1 MSFSIL
7 HLPNFL
13 FHLLPLDST
22 TTTMVL
28 LRIPLIVSASLV
40 LATPVVGFSP
50 GYSLVNQRSIAKG
63 RADLVK
69 LYDLIK
75 GEAIDAVP
83 LNENLGG
90 VGLAKRCAIKITG
103 TAKKGEKCD
112 ADVLKDLVR
121 YEKMYELNEAE
132 AKSAMDKFGCTLVCN
147 GMGKELYYFPDDSAR
162 VEDKVIKLCP
172 DEAVKDA
179 LASQSNVSIS
189 DAKYITINFLGG
201 DDLIYGEV
209 KQACDFLV
217 EQLDIPD
224 KAKIKFNSISYTDF
238 EEGTCAVTVVANGS
252 QSSGSEGFQESI
264 SKGEVYIYD
273 GKWFT
278 VTKDDITT
286 SIE

>member
-1 MSFSIL
+1 
-7 HLPNFL
+7 
-13 FHLLPLDST
+13 
-22 TTTMVL
+22 MVL
-28 LRIPLIVSASLV
+28 LQIPLLVSASLV
-40 LATPVVGFSP
+40 LAPSAVGFSP
-50 GYSLVNQRSIAKG
+50 GYPVSNQRSIAKG

-69 LYDLIK
+69 LFDLIK

-121 YEKMYELNEAE
+121 YEKMCALNEAE
-132 AKSAMDKFGCTLVCN
+132 AKSAMDKLGCTLICN

-162 VEDKVIKLCP
+162 VEDRVIKLCP
-172 DEAVKDA
+172 DEAAKDA
-179 LASQSNVSIS
+179 LASQSKVSIG
-189 DAKYITINFLGG
+189 DAKYVTINFLGG

-224 KAKIKFNSISYTDF
+224 KAKIKFNSISFTDF
-238 EEGTCAVTVVANGS
+238 EEGTCSVTVVANGG
-252 QSSGSEGFQESI
+252 QSSGSDGYEESI
-264 SKGEVYIYD
+264 ARGEVYIYN

-278 VTKDDITT
+278 VTNDDITT
-286 SIE
+286 ATE